1 MQGRGE
7 KRTRGYL
14 VLLQRVDGRYL
25 YRHFRSSSQ
34 LRRFVSCVFVP
45 AGRYQ
50 LEDRQRSLTATPTR
64 ELIKKKSCIHCT
76 QTPALLRRLSS
87 EHTFKRRKRNEAK
100 SAFPAGQYA
109 CACTRPLGPPVQC
122 SCAGPPPFCIPTVPT
137 PPPKKPTNFRRFLP
151 PSLPLQP
158 RPTYTPAHHAPETIN
173 PTRPSPSRVTN
184 SPPTLAKP
192 HAPCQRPPNS
202 QPNPYSS

>member
-1 MQGRGE
+1 MDPHSIILITGVSHELTMQGRGE

-122 SCAGPPPFCIPTVPT
+122 SCAGPPPFSIPTVPT
-137 PPPKKPTNFRRFLP
+137 LHPKSPRTFDGSFLP
-151 PSLPLQP
+151 PSRSNQGLHIRPPTTPPKPSTQHGRP
-158 RPTYTPAHHAPETIN
+158 RPESPTHH
-173 PTRPSPSRVTN
+173 RP
-184 SPPTLAKP
+184 
-192 HAPCQRPPNS
+192 
-202 QPNPYSS
+202 